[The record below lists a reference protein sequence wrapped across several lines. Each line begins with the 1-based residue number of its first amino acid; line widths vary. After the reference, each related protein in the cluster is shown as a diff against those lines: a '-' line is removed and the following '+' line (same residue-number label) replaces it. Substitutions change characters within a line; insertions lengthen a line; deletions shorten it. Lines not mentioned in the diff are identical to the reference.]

1 MLCPI
6 CGKPMKQ
13 VAEDSLS
20 KSWRCQNKE
29 CSIERLAVR
38 ADRPDK
44 VEEELPN
51 VGVCRHC
58 GKKTCPSAVRGTSP
72 LQPTE
77 GSIYDCYKPKRQ
89 RL

>member
-51 VGVCRHC
+51 
-58 GKKTCPSAVRGTSP
+58 GKLTGPAP
-72 LQPTE
+72 E
-77 GSIYDCYKPKRQ
+77 GGNDDN
-89 RL
+89 